1 MSRWIDF
8 FLLWCSYRRLLSQ
21 ITRQE
26 FTEMAWQ
33 AIVSSPEVA
42 KENKHQIVETEHL
55 MKALLEQKN
64 GLARRI
70 FSEAGADNTRLLE
83 ATDKFIQCQPK
94 VISES
99 AGSMLGRDLESLMQ
113 RARDYKKEYGDSFV
127 SVEHLVLGF
136 VQDNRF
142 GKQLFKEF
150 QISLKALKSAIES
163 IRGRQTVID
172 QDPEGNYESLEKYGK
187 DLTAMARE
195 GKLDPVIGRDDE
207 IRKCIQI
214 LSRRTKNNPVLIGE
228 PGVGKTTI
236 SEGGYQWC
244 NGCWQSVEADDW
256 SGRLRCIG
264 ATMLDKYRKYIE
276 KDPALERSFQ
286 QVYVDQPTVEDT
298 VSILR
303 GLRERYELHHGVRI
317 SDSAP
322 VEAAILSDRYISGRF
337 LPDKAHDLVDEAAAK
352 LKMEIT
358 SKPTAL
364 GLTMGL
370 DLFSNPFKPLF

>member
-1 MSRWIDF
+1 MASFSGVGLLHLPPSSVCSDKTASFAQPSVSVNSFAKPTRITLRSFKLKSSRCNEA
-8 FLLWCSYRRLLSQ
+8 LLRAGTGGIFGGKRYRSSFVVRCDASSNGR
-21 ITRQE
+21 ITQQV

-70 FSEAGADNTRLLE
+70 FSKAGVDNTRLLE
-83 ATDKFIQCQPK
+83 ATDKFIQRQPK

-99 AGSMLGRDLESLMQ
+99 AGSVLGRDLEGLMQ

-150 QISLKALKSAIES
+150 QISLKTLKNAIES
-163 IRGRQTVID
+163 IRGKQTVID
-172 QDPEGNYESLEKYGK
+172 QDPEGKYESLEKYGK

-207 IRKCIQI
+207 IRRCIQI

-228 PGVGKTTI
+228 PGVGKTAI
-236 SEGGYQWC
+236 SEGLAQRIVQGDVP
-244 NGCWQSVEADDW
+244 QSSSFDW
-256 SGRLRCIG
+256 
-264 ATMLDKYRKYIE
+264 
-276 KDPALERSFQ
+276 
-286 QVYVDQPTVEDT
+286 
-298 VSILR
+298 
-303 GLRERYELHHGVRI
+303 
-317 SDSAP
+317 
-322 VEAAILSDRYISGRF
+322 
-337 LPDKAHDLVDEAAAK
+337 
-352 LKMEIT
+352 
-358 SKPTAL
+358 
-364 GLTMGL
+364 
-370 DLFSNPFKPLF
+370 